1 MIRRGD
7 ALVVKGLSQEVS
19 NLLSRVRIPASAL
32 FKNAYR
38 NPKTGGSK
46 MNDSLF
52 DCSLWP
58 VSNLDLGESGFF
70 FPNRINST

>member
-32 FKNAYR
+32 PKKKYMLAYIFNSR
-38 NPKTGGSK
+38 MFHSDNP
-46 MNDSLF
+46 
-52 DCSLWP
+52 
-58 VSNLDLGESGFF
+58 
-70 FPNRINST
+70 

>member
-38 NPKTGGSK
+38 YPISGGSK
-46 MNDSLF
+46 MNHSLLMTH
-52 DCSLWP
+52 S
-58 VSNLDLGESGFF
+58 DLFLSQDM
-70 FPNRINST
+70 

>member
-32 FKNAYR
+32 
-38 NPKTGGSK
+38 PKK
-46 MNDSLF
+46 RIH
-52 DCSLWP
+52 
-58 VSNLDLGESGFF
+58 VNLHIQFANVPF
-70 FPNRINST
+70 

>member
-32 FKNAYR
+32 SKNAY
-38 NPKTGGSK
+38 
-46 MNDSLF
+46 
-52 DCSLWP
+52 
-58 VSNLDLGESGFF
+58 
-70 FPNRINST
+70 